1 MTSPG
6 ATSLKRASTA
16 RVAQGSAPTW
26 TGMWSA
32 CAISRDCTSQ
42 IASEKSRL
50 ELRIC
55 EYDVRSMASPISA
68 TIELSR
74 CWTTERVMGSTVADM
89 CVCCT
94 TLRSVLLCGFFRCGF
109 LCGLDGLR
117 LLRRLRHCALV
128 GVGGIL

>member
-6 ATSLKRASTA
+6 ATSLKRSSTA

-74 CWTTERVMGSTVADM
+74 CWTTERVMGSTETVM
-89 CVCCT
+89 GG
-94 TLRSVLLCGFFRCGF
+94 LRLRGSALFLGGFLRRFGLGLLGRFVLCRFI
-109 LCGLDGLR
+109 LCGLFLG
-117 LLRRLRHCALV
+117 
-128 GVGGIL
+128 

>member
-6 ATSLKRASTA
+6 ATSLKRSSTA
-16 RVAQGSAPTW
+16 RVAHGKAPTW

-32 CAISRDCTSQ
+32 CAISRDFTSQ

-68 TIELSR
+68 TIALSR
-74 CWTTERVMGSTVADM
+74 CWTTARVMGSTDADM
-89 CVCCT
+89 SDILGLIHWPAT
-94 TLRSVLLCGFFRCGF
+94 ASNLLLARR
-109 LCGLDGLR
+109 LDGP
-117 LLRRLRHCALV
+117 
-128 GVGGIL
+128 GVAVSDHPVVSEGGH